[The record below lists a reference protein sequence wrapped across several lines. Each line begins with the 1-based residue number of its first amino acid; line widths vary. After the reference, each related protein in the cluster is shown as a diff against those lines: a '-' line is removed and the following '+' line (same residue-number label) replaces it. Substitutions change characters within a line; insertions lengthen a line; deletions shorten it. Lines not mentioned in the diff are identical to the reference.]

1 MNVPAIRPDEMGMFS
16 IENHLIRFISAIS
29 AVLLYVRI
37 SSLAGYGLRHYAVF
51 APIFGIDYTK
61 AIFYL
66 DRLAMMDE
74 Y

>member
-29 AVLLYVRI
+29 IVLLCARI
-37 SSLAGYGLRHYAVF
+37 GSLAGYVLRHYAVF
-51 APIFGIDYTK
+51 SPIVGIDYTK